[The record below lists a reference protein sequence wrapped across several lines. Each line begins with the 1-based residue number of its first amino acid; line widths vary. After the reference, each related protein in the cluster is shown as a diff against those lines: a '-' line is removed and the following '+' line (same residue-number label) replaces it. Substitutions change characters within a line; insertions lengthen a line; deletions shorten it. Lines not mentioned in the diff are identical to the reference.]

1 MMALLKKMT
10 PSDAIPLLLTIFSL
24 LCISAM
30 AILWLLP
37 VVTTSPREKL
47 QQDVAKELGVTI
59 DDYPYPYSFPAGYFF
74 TILKPGMTVAEVHN
88 IVRAYDKVFRCGKT
102 AEVYYYLIEDPEDF
116 VSIWVVYNEQGTY
129 RELRSEGDS
138 GRTSTDW
145 CSPGLLDE

>member
-1 MMALLKKMT
+1 MMRSN
-10 PSDAIPLLLTIFSL
+10 PSASFFMIFIL
-24 LCISAM
+24 LCLLVT
-30 AILWLLP
+30 AILWVRPL
-37 VVTTSPREKL
+37 VTTSPREKL
-47 QQDVAKELGVTI
+47 QQALAKELGVKI

-74 TILKPGMTVAEVHN
+74 TILKPGMTVSNVHE

-116 VSIWVVYNEQGTY
+116 VSIWVVYDEQGTY

-145 CSPGLLDE
+145 CSLGLQEE